1 VKREKYQSKVVDQLK
16 KNGTALDRTLQN
28 HYAASFMKDAA
39 RVEGHADALDSQMD
53 ADTIAMPKPVGNDA
67 QPIAAAMLQAVRLI
81 RRGKRNAD
89 GSKATI
95 EDAPELPNWD
105 DMSNN
110 QRNKLIK
117 ATRLKKFSKQKRNRR
132 NIQTKNGQRRLTK
145 R

>member
-1 VKREKYQSKVVDQLK
+1 
-16 KNGTALDRTLQN
+16 
-28 HYAASFMKDAA
+28 
-39 RVEGHADALDSQMD
+39 
-53 ADTIAMPKPVGNDA
+53 MPKPVGNDA

-117 ATRLKKFSKQKRNRR
+117 ATRYEYCTNTEDAVHTQKQTFTHTVRGLMHYSSVVSTVLSGTLCPVYFPNY
-132 NIQTKNGQRRLTK
+132 
-145 R
+145 